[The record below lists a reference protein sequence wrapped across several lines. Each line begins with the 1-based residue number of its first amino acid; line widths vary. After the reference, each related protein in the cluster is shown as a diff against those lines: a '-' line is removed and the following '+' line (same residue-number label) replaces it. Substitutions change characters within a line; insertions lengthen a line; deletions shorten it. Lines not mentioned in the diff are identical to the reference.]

1 MKLTV
6 NGDAV
11 TVEDGWTVGDLVR
24 DRSDEQRRVAVAR
37 NDEVVPKG
45 EWETT
50 VLAEN
55 DRIEV
60 LAPVAGG

>member
-1 MKLTV
+1 
-6 NGDAV
+6 
-11 TVEDGWTVGDLVR
+11 
-24 DRSDEQRRVAVAR
+24 
-37 NDEVVPKG
+37 VPKG

-55 DRIEV
+55 DSIEV